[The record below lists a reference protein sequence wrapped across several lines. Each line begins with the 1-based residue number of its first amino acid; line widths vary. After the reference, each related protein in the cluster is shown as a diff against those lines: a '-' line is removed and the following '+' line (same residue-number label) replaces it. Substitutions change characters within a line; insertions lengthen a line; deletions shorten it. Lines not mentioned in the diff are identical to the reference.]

1 MTDLIGG
8 VVTGQLPLGPAIVGG
23 VTVLHPGPVPLRS
36 VWASAECS
44 ALLRLSLISLLLT
57 GWID

>member
-8 VVTGQLPLGPAIVGG
+8 LVPGRLPLGPATLGG
-23 VTVLHPGPVPLRS
+23 VTVLYLRPGPLPS
-36 VWASAECS
+36 VWASAECN
-44 ALLRLSLISLLLT
+44 ALLCLSLISLLLT